1 MQALLIAFLLA
12 WQAAVGAAQSAGVPE
27 LAPYTVAV
35 AYYETRWGT
44 YGQDAEGCS
53 VGDGGMSYGQ
63 HQWHQY
69 GLGAAYGCEVCDTAT
84 SYRLITEWLAVHVA
98 AGYTVDEALAP
109 WSVRRQAVALA
120 ERMGTEPRAW
130 LGQVV
135 CQEDQD
141 CINIV
146 ELMPTLPPG
155 VTPKT
160 VSVQP

>member
-1 MQALLIAFLLA
+1 MQTIIVAFLLA
-12 WQAAVGAAQSAGVPE
+12 WQAAFGAAEAAGMPE

-35 AYYETRWGT
+35 AYYESRWGT

-69 GLGAAYGCEVCDTAT
+69 GLGAAYGREVCDTAT

-98 AGYTVDEALAP
+98 AGYTVEDTLSP

-120 ERMGTEPRAW
+120 ERMGADSGAW
-130 LGQVV
+130 MGQVV
-135 CQEDQD
+135 CQGEPG
-141 CINIV
+141 CVNVI
-146 ELMPTLPPG
+146 ELLPPG
-155 VTPKT
+155 TPGKP
-160 VSVQP
+160 VMVEP